1 MTEHSGHTNPADALR
16 QTIAEQHSL
25 IQSHEVVLRALS
37 ERQEETNQRL
47 DQLASLLRDLQPTH
61 PIHDV
66 RAPTPEKFSGEQGGC
81 GGFLLQCSL
90 SFNRSPLAYP
100 HDEAKISFVL
110 GLLTGKALRW
120 PNAVVHKPSLYA
132 VVDLSVGWEASC
144 STNISLEEEST
155 DDFYSTDSVL

>member
-1 MTEHSGHTNPADALR
+1 MV

-120 PNAVVHKPSLYA
+120 AEARFSGPTEFGYPNKH
-132 VVDLSVGWEASC
+132 
-144 STNISLEEEST
+144 
-155 DDFYSTDSVL
+155 DSGPYEI